1 MHRADGLNPTP
12 ALVFLSSRAA
22 FGCGADS
29 DCYMPDGSFRIRLPP
44 APTGSPYGAIV
55 VFHGWQQT
63 AVDVM
68 NDQALTAVALR
79 LGVALVALNGER
91 KTWSFPSSPHHY
103 RDDFAYVHAVLEDI
117 DKRFPIDRNRILG
130 AGFSQA
136 ASMLWY
142 LACRQPR
149 LFVGFGPV
157 SGALWRPA
165 PSACAAPAPVL
176 LHLHGLA
183 DATVPLEGR
192 EVGPGVRQD
201 SVRDS
206 FAIVGHR
213 CLSAL
218 SRALRPGSSARRR
231 SPARSARRDGALLEL
246 CLHPGGH
253 QFIVAWIAHAWNV
266 AAEHPSR

>member
-1 MHRADGLNPTP
+1 MRT
-12 ALVFLSSRAA
+12 ALILLIMLAFLSSRAA
-22 FGCGADS
+22 LGCGADS
-29 DCYMPDGSFRIRLPP
+29 DCHVPGGSYRIRLPP
-44 APTGSPYGAIV
+44 APTKRPYGAIV
-55 VFHGWQQT
+55 FFHGWQQT

-68 NDQALTAVALR
+68 SDQALTAVAVR

-103 RDDFAYVHAVLEDI
+103 RDDFAYVHAVLGDI
-117 DKRFPIDRNRILG
+117 EKRFPIDRNRILG
-130 AGFSQA
+130 GGFSQG

-149 LFVGFGPV
+149 LFVGFAPV
-157 SGALWRPA
+157 SGAFWRPA

-183 DATVPLEGR
+183 DATVPLKGR

-206 FAIVGHR
+206 FAILGPS
-213 CLSAL
+213 LP
-218 SRALRPGSSARRR
+218 LRPLPRVEAGFISET
-231 SPARSARRDGALLEL
+231 PLTCARSARRDGALLEL

-253 QFIVAWIAHAWNV
+253 LFIAAWIAHAWHLS
-266 AAEHPSR
+266 AGRPPR